1 MTTSYRPATYGGIQP
16 HRAVTRPQLAV
27 DPGNRFTKW
36 VDCQTVRSIPSY
48 VKELADWEEGEHDA
62 QSFEIGFLARK
73 YSQKLRTRSPL
84 ASPKLDLQQLQF
96 CPPPLPRFRSWLL
109 RYCQMSR
116 ISV

>member
-36 VDCQTVRSIPSY
+36 IACQTVYSIPSY
-48 VKELADWEEGEHDA
+48 VKELSDWEEGGNDA

-73 YSQKLRTRSPL
+73 YSQKLRS
-84 ASPKLDLQQLQF
+84 
-96 CPPPLPRFRSWLL
+96 
-109 RYCQMSR
+109 
-116 ISV
+116 